1 MVDSATG
8 VGITGTSIEAV
19 LAATQTNEILQA
31 VQIVLAIISF
41 LVTIIY
47 TVWKWYK
54 NATREDSD
62 GGKKITKDEVSDLI
76 KDVKEI
82 KKETE
87 DDRDKWK
94 DL

>member
-1 MVDSATG
+1 MMDSATG
-8 VGITGTSIEAV
+8 VGITGTSIEAI

-47 TVWKWYK
+47 TFWKWYK

-76 KDVKEI
+76 QDI
-82 KKETE
+82 KKETDK
-87 DDRDKWK
+87 DDNDK
-94 DL
+94 

>member
-8 VGITGTSIEAV
+8 VGITGTSIEAI

-47 TVWKWYK
+47 TFWRWYK
-54 NATREDSD
+54 NATKEDSD
-62 GGKKITKDEVSDLI
+62 GGKKITKDEVKDLI
-76 KDVKEI
+76 QDVK
-82 KKETE
+82 KEVDK
-87 DDRDKWK
+87 DDNDK
-94 DL
+94 

>member
-31 VQIVLAIISF
+31 IQIVLAIISF
-41 LVTIIY
+41 LITIIY
-47 TVWKWYK
+47 TFWKWYK

-76 KDVKEI
+76 KDVK
-82 KKETE
+82 KETE